1 MDQTESTRS
10 FNHAINDDG
19 DEQDQSN
26 ILLKRLST
34 RTASYFSASK
44 QDDQPLSVDDV
55 SKNNGFYNNL
65 LDQESPKGTT

>member
-1 MDQTESTRS
+1 MDQSESTSS
-10 FNHAINDDG
+10 FNPAINADG
-19 DEQDQSN
+19 EEQHQSN
-26 ILLKRLST
+26 LLLKRLST

>member
-1 MDQTESTRS
+1 
-10 FNHAINDDG
+10 
-19 DEQDQSN
+19 
-26 ILLKRLST
+26 LKRLST

-55 SKNNGFYNNL
+55 SKNDGFYNNL